1 MTVGFDDHIKEDQ
14 SGMGGAG
21 LPAASAV
28 DEGVSQEEEPLPP
41 PRSELP
47 TLPDRPNSE
56 PPRLGVGGQPAT
68 EPRGSGSFELP
79 PLERLERRLLEV
91 VADSERAPRPATEA
105 PPAAAPADL
114 DSPAARLDAQALWS
128 EFISGVPTPRAPV
141 ADVAVPPPP
150 LDGGLR
156 RPGAVAAIARFA
168 AEALRE
174 SSASRAGCTPPPP
187 LADAVDDD
195 RTDPASPTARRLSER
210 PPRWEAAPPAAP
222 PPAESASPPPVS
234 LSLSPT
240 SFDGTAPG
248 TTSAVLR
255 PSRGGAAWSVVG
267 LVALA
272 SFGAGL
278 TLLGL
283 GRWMLGAG
291 TDGAHAPVPR
301 GFERGAAPAA
311 VVSGF
316 DLHAAERALE
326 AAAAACGG
334 PSGLG
339 SARVRVTFAAP
350 SGKATEVTIDGGSQA
365 GAGAC
370 VAQALRAAVV
380 PPFTGGPVTVERSV
394 ALR

>member
-1 MTVGFDDHIKEDQ
+1 VTVGFDDHGKDDQ
-14 SGMGGAG
+14 SRGHAG
-21 LPAASAV
+21 SHAASVA
-28 DEGVSQEEEPLPP
+28 DAGASQEEESLPP

-47 TLPDRPNSE
+47 TLPDRPSSE
-56 PPRLGVGGQPAT
+56 PPRLGAGVGPGTDP
-68 EPRGSGSFELP
+68 PGSGSFELP
-79 PLERLERRLLEV
+79 PLERLERRLLEA
-91 VADSERAPRPATEA
+91 VADSERAPRPVAEA
-105 PPAAAPADL
+105 PLGAATAEL
-114 DSPAARLDAQALWS
+114 DPPAARLDAQALWS

-141 ADVAVPPPP
+141 ADAAVEPQA

-168 AEALRE
+168 AEALE
-174 SSASRAGCTPPPP
+174 EPSASRTGRTAPPP

-195 RTDPASPTARRLSER
+195 RTDPASPTARRLSDR
-210 PPRWEAAPPAAP
+210 PPRWDAATPAAP

-255 PSRGGAAWSVVG
+255 PPRGGAAWSVVG
-267 LVALA
+267 LVAVA
-272 SFGAGL
+272 SVGAGL

-283 GRWMLGAG
+283 GRLVLGAG
-291 TDGAHAPVPR
+291 PDGARAAAHGGV
-301 GFERGAAPAA
+301 ERGAAPAPVA
-311 VVSGF
+311 AAF
-316 DLHAAERALE
+316 DRRAAERALA

-334 PSGLG
+334 PSGPG

-350 SGKATEVTIDGGSQA
+350 SGTATEVTVDGGAQA
-365 GAGAC
+365 AAGAC
-370 VAQALRAAVV
+370 IARALSAVVV
-380 PPFTGGPVTVERSV
+380 PPFAGGPVTVEQSV